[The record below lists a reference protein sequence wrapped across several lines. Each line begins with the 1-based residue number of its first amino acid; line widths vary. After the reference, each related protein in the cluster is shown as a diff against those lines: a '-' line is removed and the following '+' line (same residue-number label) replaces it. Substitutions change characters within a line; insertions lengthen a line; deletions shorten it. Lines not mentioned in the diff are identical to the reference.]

1 MNLITENLAP
11 VITIDGTAGSGKGT
25 VSCILSQELG
35 WNFLDSGLLYRGLAL
50 FYVWYINKNLL
61 NINLDEQLLASF
73 ALNLELN
80 IVGKAVYLKNLHQ
93 ESQDVTIEIRSEF
106 CANLA
111 SKLAVLPMVR
121 KVLLDKQR
129 EFLRFP
135 GLVADGRDMGTVV
148 FPKANLKLFLDADPK
163 VRALR
168 RHIQLKESIVDGKLY
183 NRIEGLSERDLRDSK
198 RALAPLKPA
207 KDAICIDTT
216 TMSIDEV
223 YSIIMNQVKLIILR

>member
-25 VSCILSQELG
+25 VSCKLSQELG

-50 FYVWYINKNLL
+50 FYVWYNKNSL
-61 NINLDEQLLASF
+61 NINVDEQLLASL

-80 IVGKAVYLKNLHQ
+80 IVDKAVYLKNLHQ

-168 RHIQLKESIVDGKLY
+168 RHVQLKESVVDGKLY